1 MNISDEMVEAAAKHY
16 VTRNSIAEGKSY
28 RCWLSCRC
36 GWVGAN
42 LPDGNI
48 PTTHRGKVS
57 HYLTAALGSV
67 PAPED
72 DERTPEKHFADLIYE
87 RGLRAP
93 DSTLAVLAF
102 KEVLA
107 ARRSPVPA
115 GTPSEDGYPEP
126 HPAFPEGF
134 ASSHMRAILVDA
146 YDRGVTSRPTP
157 PEDVAEG
164 RIPDL
169 IQALSNYDAVN
180 DDAVEEAVLAALD
193 EVGIA
198 LAAVPTDGETET
210 TIAVQVLCRD
220 GVWRDTNWPS
230 LAEAR
235 AEMPGAQANFRA
247 VRVMVTPI
255 PESEEQR

>member
-115 GTPSEDGYPEP
+115 DTPSEDGYPEP

-157 PEDVAEG
+157 PEDMAALVAQTIRELHG
-164 RIPDL
+164 KSDPE
-169 IQALSNYDAVN
+169 YG
-180 DDAVEEAVLAALD
+180 VEEGHAVA
-193 EVGIA
+193 VA

-210 TIAVQVLCRD
+210 TIVVQVLCRD